1 MQNVIIK
8 GKDNP
13 VIFNF
18 SFTGDFAAEQ
28 LASFDRI
35 TLQLG
40 TETYDTSTQP
50 NLLFLVGNAQ
60 LRLKIGDT
68 TQLSPGGYTPEIIGY
83 SADYDDGYLLTGAK
97 RRLITP
103 VIIV

>member
-13 VIFNF
+13 VIFTFN
-18 SFTGDFAAEQ
+18 FTGDFAAEQ

-35 TLQLG
+35 TVQLG
-40 TETYDTSTQP
+40 AELYDTSSQP
-50 NLLFLVGNAQ
+50 SILFLVGSNQ

-68 TQLSPGGYTPEIIGY
+68 TQLAPGGYTPEIIGY